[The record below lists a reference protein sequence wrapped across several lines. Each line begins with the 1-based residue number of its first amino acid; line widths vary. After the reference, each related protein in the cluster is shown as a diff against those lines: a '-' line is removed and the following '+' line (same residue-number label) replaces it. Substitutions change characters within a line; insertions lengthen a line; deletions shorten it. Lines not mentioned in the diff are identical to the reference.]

1 MRIFLTVLIL
11 IFSFQSLTKSNDV
24 SEFEIEGMSIGDS
37 LLNYM
42 TMDQINDFEKSYY
55 PGSKKYVR
63 LENNFDLNS
72 KLNIFDKL
80 AFEVLDND
88 KYILEAVNGIL
99 NYNDNIKD
107 CYPKMKEIINDIS
120 VSLNKP
126 VTENYV
132 FTYPNGGGK
141 SKVSDFDYSN
151 GSIRIW
157 CTDYSREREKMRY
170 RDHLGLA
177 VQSKKHVEWI
187 KNEAHK

>member
-1 MRIFLTVLIL
+1 MKIFLTVLIL
-11 IFSFQSLTKSNDV
+11 IFSFQSLTKSDDI

-37 LLNYM
+37 LLNFM
-42 TMDQINDFEKSYY
+42 TKDQINDFEKNYY

-72 KLNIFDKL
+72 QLSTFDKL

-99 NYNDNIKD
+99 NYKNNIKD

-126 VTENYV
+126 VTRNYV
-132 FTYPNGGGK
+132 FTYPNGGGE
-141 SKVSDFDYSN
+141 SEVSDFNYSN

-157 CTDYSREREKMRY
+157 CTDYSREKEKIRY

-177 VQSKKHVEWI
+177 VQSKKHVDWVF
-187 KNEAHK
+187 NEAHK

>member
-1 MRIFLTVLIL
+1 MRIFLTVFIL
-11 IFSFQSLTKSNDV
+11 IFSFQSLTKSDDV

-63 LENNFDLNS
+63 LGNNFDLNS
-72 KLNIFDKL
+72 ELNIFDKL

-107 CYPKMKEIINDIS
+107 CYPKMKEIINEIT

-132 FTYPNGGGK
+132 FTYPNDGGK

-157 CTDYSREREKMRY
+157 CTDYSREKEKMRY

-187 KNEAHK
+187 KNEAHN